1 MKNKKIISLVIVA
14 SLTSSTIGF
23 TGIKASAATNNAAT
37 QSIVTTA
44 PSENSLGNKPA
55 NAEFLNFISALKE
68 TQAIKS
74 GESKDNST
82 LSIKINNVDWS
93 KLDIP
98 KEDQAAINL
107 VLSALQN
114 LPITSDTKFMNNGT
128 NITTQSDINV
138 SLLGSPVNF
147 KTWTSTDISTGTPT
161 QKVTCKIPNSLKAI
175 LSLMNTNSGASD
187 ANTNPLTQLGS
198 KDYIY
203 YDSSE
208 LAKDTS
214 VKLPQVSSTQQ
225 YKTITQNFVQ
235 QLIAKIIENA
245 QAKNS
250 NLITKN
256 SDSEYELKLTNSS
269 ISELLEQFASDDA
282 THKIMQDYVLA
293 IAQLAAKDSGKQLT
307 QNDVAKLNKNF
318 SNIITGLKNQ
328 LPIIEKY
335 LSSVSFNLDVK
346 YTIGSEGYISAQNGT
361 FTLNLDGKNMPA
373 EANNEGTNNDAAAF
387 QNASIDV
394 SYTFSNTLS
403 DLGSSVT
410 IDQMPTITA
419 DNSIDYSPILA
430 KSINDNKVKAE
441 KLKAQFEI
449 KNHPSK
455 FANKTSNNAN
465 KSWSIKFKRAVDPS
479 TVNDAT
485 IMIVDD
491 DFNNVDCDL
500 SAKDDTIIVTPK
512 KAYSKNKNYHIY
524 ISDLITDTNG
534 VHLSQAIHQDFV
546 IK

>member
-14 SLTSSTIGF
+14 SLTSSAFGF

-37 QSIVTTA
+37 QSIVTTL

-55 NAEFLNFISALKE
+55 NAEFLNFITALNE
-68 TQAIKS
+68 TQAIKN
-74 GESKDNST
+74 GEAKDNST

-98 KEDQAAINL
+98 QEDQAAINL

-128 NITTQSDINV
+128 SITTQSDVNV
-138 SLLGSPVNF
+138 TLLGAPVNF
-147 KTWTSTDISTGTPT
+147 KTWTSTDMSTGIPT
-161 QKVTCKIPNSLKAI
+161 QKVTCKIPDALKTI
-175 LSLMNTNSGASD
+175 LSIVPSNGNTSD
-187 ANTNPLTQLGS
+187 TDILTQLQS

-208 LAKDTS
+208 LAKYTS
-214 VKLPQVSSTQQ
+214 VKLPQTSSTQQ

-235 QLIAKIIENA
+235 ELIVKIIANA

-250 NLITKN
+250 SLITKN

-269 ISELLEQFASDDA
+269 INELLEQFASDDA
-282 THKIMQDYVLA
+282 THNIMQNYVLN
-293 IAQLAAKDSGKQLT
+293 IAQLAAKDSGKRLT
-307 QNDVAKLNKNF
+307 QNDVDKLNQNF
-318 SNIITGLKNQ
+318 SNFITGLKNQ
-328 LPIIEKY
+328 LPIMEKS
-335 LSSVSFNLDVK
+335 LSSINFNLDVK
-346 YTIGSEGYISAQNGT
+346 YTIGSEGYISTQNGT
-361 FTLNLDGKNMPA
+361 FTLNLDEKSMPA
-373 EANNEGTNNDAAAF
+373 EANNEASNNDASAF

-394 SYTFSNTLS
+394 SYTFSNTLN

-410 IDQMPTITA
+410 IDPAPTITA
-419 DNSIDYSPILA
+419 DNSIDYSAILA
-430 KSINDNKVKAE
+430 KSINDNKVNTEKGKA
-441 KLKAQFEI
+441 KLEI

-455 FANKTSNNAN
+455 FANKTSNDAN

-485 IMIVDD
+485 IMIFDD
-491 DFNNVDCDL
+491 DFNAVDCKL
-500 SAKDDTIIVTPK
+500 SAENNMIIVTPK
-512 KAYSKNKNYHIY
+512 QAYSKNKNYHIY
-524 ISDLITDTNG
+524 ISDSVTDTNG
-534 VHLSQAIHQDFV
+534 VHLPQAIHQDFV